1 MRVHVCV
8 WLRVWVWVW
17 LRLCASLCLCLLAC
31 AVVISGVDFVS
42 DSTHACSHNRKNSY
56 AHTYTT
62 TKMNA
67 HMYTHTIARSH
78 RYTLTY
84 TYTHTH
90 THTQG
95 SKLDTLVKNEG
106 DAEDSFILKD
116 TEGNLVLAL
125 RFVLQFPGN
134 LDFAEAQQVSTC
146 DRR

>member
-1 MRVHVCV
+1 MLTQSQKLIRTHIHNNQNECTYVYSHNCTLTHVHTNVHV
-8 WLRVWVWVW
+8 
-17 LRLCASLCLCLLAC
+17 
-31 AVVISGVDFVS
+31 
-42 DSTHACSHNRKNSY
+42 H
-56 AHTYTT
+56 
-62 TKMNA
+62 
-67 HMYTHTIARSH
+67 
-78 RYTLTY
+78 
-84 TYTHTH
+84 THTH

-106 DAEDSFILKD
+106 DAEDSFVLKD